1 MVNIKV
7 HNAVIYNPEKVSS
20 DVIRDYIYTG
30 SVTITLNQFEGAC
43 CRALGLYDLLDYV
56 SETFHFDKSKIT
68 IITNNVEEQHNK
80 YTIKIQDDLKW
91 LYVNCTYTLADGYTK
106 DSFKSKDVTK
116 NLFGCMYN
124 NPLWPRLCL
133 VNYIKRNTLE
143 SSLIACNPTFHEGLY
158 NTVEL
163 DRLMREAPAEFESV
177 FETIKALR
185 PLDGHPGPK
194 PDADE
199 NHQVIKFY
207 NDFFIDLVAETFTSG
222 VVFSMT
228 EKTVRPMLAMTPF
241 ITYGPTAYLSNLKNR
256 YGFKTFD
263 KWWDES
269 YDNFNEYDRIKK
281 IYDLIDKL
289 NLLDDQQ
296 RKTMYAEMQPVLE
309 HNYNR
314 VLELNEQR

>member
-1 MVNIKV
+1 MVDIKV
-7 HNAVIYNPEKVSS
+7 HNAIIYNPEKVSA

-30 SVTITLNQFEGAC
+30 SVTITLNYFEGAC
-43 CRALGLYDLLDYV
+43 CRTLGLYDLLDYV
-56 SETFHFDKSKIT
+56 SGVFHFDKRKIT
-68 IITNNVEEQHNK
+68 IITNNVEERHDE
-80 YTIKIQDDLKW
+80 YTIQIQDDLKW
-91 LYVNCTYTLADGYTK
+91 LHINCNHTLADGYTK
-106 DSFKSKDVTK
+106 NSVLQKDVTK

-133 VNYIKRNTLE
+133 VNYIKRNTQH
-143 SSLIACNPTFHEGLY
+143 SSLIACNPTFQEGLY

-163 DRLMREAPAEFESV
+163 DRLMKEAPEEFESV
-177 FETIKALR
+177 FETIKTLR
-185 PLDGHPGPK
+185 PLEGHPGLK
-194 PDADE
+194 PDYDE

-256 YGFKTFD
+256 YGFKTFSN
-263 KWWDES
+263 WWDES
-269 YDNFNEYDRIKK
+269 YDTVNEYDRIKK
-281 IYDLIDKL
+281 IYQLIDHLDKL
-289 NLLDDQQ
+289 SDSE
-296 RKTMYAEMQPVLE
+296 RISMYNDMKPILE

-314 VLELNEQR
+314 VLELHEQR